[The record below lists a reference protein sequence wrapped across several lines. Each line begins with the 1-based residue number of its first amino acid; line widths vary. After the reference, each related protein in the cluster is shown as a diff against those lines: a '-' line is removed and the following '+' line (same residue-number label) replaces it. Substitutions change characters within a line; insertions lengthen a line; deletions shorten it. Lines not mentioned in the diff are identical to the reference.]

1 MNRILRVVGGPLKG
15 AEIALVAGTKI
26 KVGSGDGCDVL
37 VSDPSLGDVAF
48 ELEVAEDEVSIITPD
63 GATKTLLDYEA
74 HTFGSSSFAIG
85 AAEGTWPEVVW
96 PEKSEERRAKSEEG
110 RGERDEMPPKADP
123 LREKP
128 KGARPETEDAKAE
141 TGGKK
146 RRVSCLV
153 SLVLLAVVIVLALFA
168 FSWLKCC
175 KTCCVEQSASAVVRQ
190 VTLAAVAEK
199 FGVSVVETNGQVILR
214 GNMKTRAERLE
225 ATAAAFQAKPGVE
238 LDLMDDES
246 LDEAA
251 GALVSMI
258 VGDALKVEAA
268 TNRIVVLRGDAG
280 TSETLRQVLAAM
292 ARDIPGLQNIDCAC
306 VVCGEESETPVKVS
320 FASVKAEPQSARSV
334 KAEPQSARSAEVA
347 QKPVRT
353 NGKQAKRPV
362 AVAAPL
368 KLPLCG
374 ILTVP
379 YPCIIQKN
387 GTRVFEG
394 GEFGGYTVEK
404 ITATAVTLRDGKRT
418 FEWKP

>member
-15 AEIALVAGTKI
+15 AEIALVAGTRI
-26 KVGSGDGCDVL
+26 KVGSGDACDVL

-48 ELEVAEDEVSIITPD
+48 ELEVAEDEVSIIMPD

-74 HTFGSSSFAIG
+74 QTFGSSSFAIG

-96 PEKSEERRAKSEEG
+96 PEKKSEELRVKSEG
-110 RGERDEMPPKADP
+110 VPSGELPPKVDS
-123 LREKP
+123 LKEKP
-128 KGARPETEDAKAE
+128 KDGKPEAEDAK
-141 TGGKK
+141 GGKG
-146 RRVSCLV
+146 RHVFGLV
-153 SLVLLAVVIVLALFA
+153 SLVLLSVVIVLALLA
-168 FSWLKCC
+168 FWWLRCR
-175 KTCCVEQSASAVVRQ
+175 KTCCSEQASSLLPR
-190 VTLAAVAEK
+190 VTLADVAERY
-199 FGVSVVETNGQVILR
+199 GVSVVETNGLVILR
-214 GNMKTRAERLE
+214 GNLKTRAERLE

-258 VGDALKVEAA
+258 VGDALKVETA

-292 ARDIPGLQNIDCAC
+292 ARDIPGLLNIDCAR
-306 VVCGEESETPVKVS
+306 VVCGEELETPVKVS
-320 FASVKAEPQSARSV
+320 FASVKADVQTARSV
-334 KAEPQSARSAEVA
+334 EPEPQIPRSVESE
-347 QKPVRT
+347 QKPLLAK
-353 NGKQAKRPV
+353 GKKVKRL
-362 AVAAPL
+362 VAAPL

-379 YPCIIQKN
+379 YPCIILKN
-387 GTRVFEG
+387 GNRVFEG

-404 ITATAVTLRDGKRT
+404 ISATAVTLRDGKRT

>member
-15 AEIALVAGTKI
+15 AEIALVAGTKV

-74 HTFGSSSFAIG
+74 HQFGSSAFAIG
-85 AAEGTWPEVVW
+85 AAEGAWPEVVW
-96 PEKSEERRAKSEEG
+96 PEKNEERGGKSEEG
-110 RGERDEMPPKADP
+110 RGDEAGKMPPKADP
-123 LREKP
+123 PKEKP
-128 KGARPETEDAKAE
+128 KDAGPETEDAK
-141 TGGKK
+141 KPSH
-146 RRVSCLV
+146 VSRLV
-153 SLVLLAVVIVLALFA
+153 SLVLVAAVVILILLALF
-168 FSWLKCC
+168 WYLRCRQNC
-175 KTCCVEQSASAVVRQ
+175 RDERCDVVAPR
-190 VTLAAVAEK
+190 VTLADVADK
-199 FGVSVVETNGQVILR
+199 YGISVVETNGQVVLR
-214 GNMKTRAERLE
+214 GNLKTRAERLE

-251 GALVSMI
+251 GALVAMI

-280 TSETLRQVLAAM
+280 TAETLRQVLAAM
-292 ARDIPGLQNIDCAC
+292 ARDIPGLQDIDCAR
-306 VVCGEESETPVKVS
+306 VVCGDEAETPVKVA
-320 FASVKAEPQSARSV
+320 FASVRAEPQLARSV
-334 KAEPQSARSAEVA
+334 ETVR
-347 QKPVRT
+347 KPT
-353 NGKQAKRPV
+353 PGKVKEAKRPV
-362 AVAAPL
+362 AAVPQR
-368 KLPLCG
+368 LPLCG

-387 GTRVFEG
+387 GNRVFEG

-404 ITATAVTLRDGKRT
+404 ITATGVTLRDGERA

>member
-15 AEIALVAGTKI
+15 AEIALVAGTRV

-74 HTFGSSSFAIG
+74 HQFGSSAFAIG
-85 AAEGTWPEVVW
+85 ATEGAWPEVVW
-96 PEKSEERRAKSEEG
+96 PEKKSEELRVKSEEVSSG
-110 RGERDEMPPKADP
+110 EMPPKVDP
-123 LREKP
+123 LKEKP
-128 KGARPETEDAKAE
+128 KDARPETEGAKDE
-141 TGGKK
+141 KGGKR

-153 SLVLLAVVIVLALFA
+153 SLVLLAVVIVLALLA
-168 FSWLKCC
+168 FWWLRCRGECC
-175 KTCCVEQSASAVVRQ
+175 GERCDVVAPR
-190 VTLAAVAEK
+190 VTLVEVAERY
-199 FGVSVVETNGQVILR
+199 GASVVETNGQVVLR
-214 GNMKTRAERLE
+214 GNLKTRAERLE

-246 LDEAA
+246 LDEAVA
-251 GALVSMI
+251 ALVSMI
-258 VGDALKVEAA
+258 VGEALKVEAA

-280 TSETLRQVLAAM
+280 TSARLRELMLAM
-292 ARDIPGLQNIDCAC
+292 ARDIPGLANVDCAR
-306 VVCGEESETPVKVS
+306 VVCGLESNAPVTLS
-320 FASVKAEPQSARSV
+320 FVQPTAPSSNAV
-334 KAEPQSARSAEVA
+334 EVVR
-347 QKPVRT
+347 QTQPPVLAPSRER
-353 NGKQAKRPV
+353 RP
-362 AVAAPL
+362 AAAPL

-387 GTRVFEG
+387 GNRVFEG

-418 FEWKP
+418 FEWRP